1 MQVKKQQ
8 LEPDMK
14 QHTGS
19 KLGKEYIPRSDDR
32 SSLVYGIYG
41 CLQQG
46 PEGGA
51 WTIEE
56 GTRLP
61 HVTQAVLCPMSQPKV
76 KGETSQRAA
85 QDSETEDGS

>member
-1 MQVKKQQ
+1 MPARLLLFQA
-8 LEPDMK
+8 
-14 QHTGS
+14 
-19 KLGKEYIPRSDDR
+19 PRSDDR
-32 SSLVYGIYG
+32 SSLVYGMYG

-76 KGETSQRAA
+76 KARPPREQPKTRKQRTGAEPGHA
-85 QDSETEDGS
+85 RSCS

>member
-1 MQVKKQQ
+1 MPARLLLFQA
-8 LEPDMK
+8 
-14 QHTGS
+14 
-19 KLGKEYIPRSDDR
+19 PRSDDR

-85 QDSETEDGS
+85 QDSESGPDSAN